1 MTTQS
6 GASWGASPPGR
17 GIWGANTDIATCGL
31 ICTLRYF
38 YRFMV
43 YANLIS
49 SPSQSNHMGL
59 TVWSHRDESTPNA
72 RTAAVRAGRRNRREP
87 QTIYF
92 APNVNGRMG
101 YVWSTRIV
109 AMVQ

>member
-6 GASWGASPPGR
+6 GASWGASPPGAGR

-43 YANLIS
+43 CANLIS
-49 SPSQSNHMGL
+49 SPSQSNP
-59 TVWSHRDESTPNA
+59 S
-72 RTAAVRAGRRNRREP
+72 RTTWGSLYGVIGTNRRQMP
-87 QTIYF
+87 
-92 APNVNGRMG
+92 
-101 YVWSTRIV
+101 
-109 AMVQ
+109 VQRPFEQVVVTGGNRQHISLLM